1 MDPIIYKWMHLSGLA
16 LTLLALGGLAV
27 PAAEGGRWRMP
38 AHGVGLLLALVGGFG
53 MLAKYKID
61 TAHPMVL
68 TKIALW
74 LVLGASVAVFKRK
87 PALAAPLVGATWAL
101 FVVGAYL
108 GLHLR
113 NG

>member
-1 MDPIIYKWMHLSGLA
+1 MDPMIYKWMHLSGLA
-16 LTLLALGGLAV
+16 LTLLALGGLAI
-27 PAAEGGRWRMP
+27 PTAEGGRWRAP
-38 AHGVGLLLALVGGFG
+38 AHGTGLLLTLVGGFG

-74 LVLGASVAVFKRK
+74 LVLGAAVVLFKRK
-87 PALAAPLVGATWAL
+87 PALATPLVWATWAL